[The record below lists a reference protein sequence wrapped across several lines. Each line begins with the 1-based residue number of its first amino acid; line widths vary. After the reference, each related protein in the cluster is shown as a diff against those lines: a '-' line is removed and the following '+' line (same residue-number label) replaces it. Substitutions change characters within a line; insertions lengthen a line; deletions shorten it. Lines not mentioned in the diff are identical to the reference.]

1 MSKQTNGQ
9 FNDSEA
15 LVYDIARYLEGEVDE
30 LTAQGSIAFIVI
42 KRNKDGKPVTL
53 FFGRNSGNPLKMKKT
68 KHSLTISSQGEGK
81 DIEIN
86 QLYSYDYET
95 GEVRKRYLYIPY
107 YKQTWGNY
115 NSSYGSYDSSGNYC
129 RPTWDR
135 EEDEEVLD
143 RWEKEAMERAE
154 FEDYN
159 GYGSWSGG
167 SAQAIIR
174 QGNFMPRTGTQT
186 FIARDILEDANGDFM
201 QAAIDALVEAEEAEQ
216 EENRIN
222 DSIYSVVSSE
232 AYDELCD
239 YWYKM
244 NAYKVMMTKIASEFE
259 TQALEIDSKQTIL
272 VDNEGTLLPATV

>member
-1 MSKQTNGQ
+1 
-9 FNDSEA
+9 
-15 LVYDIARYLEGEVDE
+15 
-30 LTAQGSIAFIVI
+30 
-42 KRNKDGKPVTL
+42 
-53 FFGRNSGNPLKMKKT
+53 MKKT
-68 KHSLTISSQGEGK
+68 KHSLTLSSQGEGK

-107 YKQTWGNY
+107 YKSSWNNSNY
-115 NSSYGSYDSSGNYC
+115 TSPYTSGNSSYGHYDSSGNWV
-129 RPTWDR
+129 RPSWDR
-135 EEDEEVLD
+135 EEDEEQLD
-143 RWEKEAMERAE
+143 KWEQQAIERAE

-186 FIARDILEDANGDFM
+186 SVARDILEEANGDFT
-201 QAAIDALVEAEEAEQ
+201 QAAIDALVEAEEAEA

-239 YWYKM
+239 YWYQM
-244 NAYKVMMTKIASEFE
+244 NAYKVMMTQISELFE
-259 TQALEIDSKQTIL
+259 KKALEIEQNQTIIIEPEPKL
-272 VDNEGTLLPATV
+272 ITA